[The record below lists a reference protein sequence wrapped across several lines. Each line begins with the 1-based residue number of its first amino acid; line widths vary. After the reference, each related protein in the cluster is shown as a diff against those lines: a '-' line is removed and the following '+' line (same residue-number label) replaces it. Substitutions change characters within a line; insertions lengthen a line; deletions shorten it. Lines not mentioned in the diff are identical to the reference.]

1 MDLLNK
7 LLLVFCLRY
16 FYYYCCCFYYNYYW
30 FASRLLD
37 TIIRKQLFS
46 NVLNFIFLVNIDLTV
61 KFFKCLT
68 LHCYV
73 FAGYNYEACAGRFKN
88 ISVEKSEL
96 SFCVYSITLWFCVIF
111 FIRKKL
117 FEGSLR
123 VDLPILLWFV
133 FVLVDSLELNFIF
146 IYIPYRCKSKAYSAS
161 HIIVYFA
168 INNSLGC
175 RGKNKLIIIV
185 S

>member
-1 MDLLNK
+1 M
-7 LLLVFCLRY
+7 
-16 FYYYCCCFYYNYYW
+16 
-30 FASRLLD
+30 
-37 TIIRKQLFS
+37 
-46 NVLNFIFLVNIDLTV
+46 

-88 ISVEKSEL
+88 FSVEKSEL
-96 SFCVYSITLWFCVIF
+96 NFCICSVTLLFCAIF

-123 VDLPILLWFV
+123 VDLPLLLWFV
-133 FVLVDSLELNFIF
+133 FVLVDSLALNFIF

-161 HIIVYFA
+161 YIKVYFA
-168 INNSLGC
+168 INNWIRC
-175 RGKNKLIIIV
+175 RGKKKLIIIG
-185 S
+185 SKRKQKLHSQIPRLNLGSLCIWKWSIRPAWKESKEKSWGINSTWNRLY